1 MWPRPKWRE
10 FWKSGW
16 PPKAWTLSTQIQMN
30 TVFVFTLVS
39 IFFLLVL
46 SAVFSGSETA
56 LTASSRARM
65 HQLNRKGNRR
75 AKMVDALT
83 DRKERLLGTILLG
96 NNLVNILA
104 SALATSVLI
113 GIFGDAGVVYATGI
127 MTALILIFSEI
138 LPKTYA
144 IHHADRTALAVA
156 PMIRALV
163 VIFGPISALL
173 QGIVRLILL
182 MFGASGPHTAK
193 GEAEEEIR
201 GAIELYSQKAG
212 REAGER
218 HMLGG
223 VLDLAYV
230 DVSEIMVHRQNMLM
244 IDAAQPPAAIL
255 SQVLDSPYT
264 RIPVWRGE
272 PENIVGVIH
281 AKDMLSAVSTLKGN
295 MDALD
300 ISAIISEP
308 WFVPDTTLLSEQLRA
323 FRRRNSQLAFVVD
336 EYGALMGLVTL
347 EDILEEIVGEIS
359 DEHDVLEAPVRAQA
373 DGSYFI
379 EGATT
384 IRDLNRRF
392 DWNLPD
398 EEAATVAGLVM
409 YEARVIP
416 EVGQVFTFHGFRFE
430 VLRGNHTQ
438 ITTLRIKPP
447 GKIAAPA

>member
-1 MWPRPKWRE
+1 
-10 FWKSGW
+10 
-16 PPKAWTLSTQIQMN
+16 MN
-30 TVFVFTLVS
+30 TALVFTLVT

-65 HQLNRKGNRR
+65 HHLNRTGNRR

-83 DRKERLLGTILLG
+83 DSKERLLGTILLG

-127 MTALILIFSEI
+127 MTALVLIFAEI

-156 PMIRALV
+156 PVIRVLV
-163 VIFGPISALL
+163 VIFGPISTLL

-182 MFGASGPHTAK
+182 MFGASGPHTAE

-201 GAIELYSQKAG
+201 GAIALYSREAG

-230 DVSEIMVHRQNMLM
+230 DVSEIMVHRQNIRM
-244 IDAAQPPAAIL
+244 IDAAQPPADLI

-264 RIPVWRGE
+264 RIPVWRDE

-281 AKDMLSAVSTLKGN
+281 AKDVLRAVSKLTDGFE
-295 MDALD
+295 ALD
-300 ISAIISEP
+300 VSDIISEP
-308 WFVPDTTLLSEQLRA
+308 WFVPDTTSLREQLRA
-323 FRRRNSQLAFVVD
+323 FRRRKSPMALVVD

-347 EDILEEIVGEIS
+347 EDILEEIVGEIF
-359 DEHDVLEAPVRAQA
+359 DEHDVLEALVRTQA
-373 DGSYFI
+373 DGSYTV
-379 EGATT
+379 EGAAT

-416 EVGQVFTFHGFRFE
+416 EVGQAFTFHGFRFE
-430 VLRGNHTQ
+430 VLRANRTQ
-438 ITTLRIKPP
+438 ITTLRIRPP
-447 GKIAAPA
+447 AKTGASA